1 MGSGDSQT
9 HKLAEPE
16 PGLQATVP
24 AALGPTKQAIYRHY
38 IQQHCL
44 YFQYLALQRFLILR
58 AATADEQ
65 GKKKKGQVQLFEQ
78 KEEEQTVRKN
88 QSDPHKAR
96 LHNCYP
102 RTAFKCCRALN
113 TKPTTEHLNLEESMP
128 GKGSD
133 EHVLPLPPRI
143 ILPLQTP
150 AQGAQVPDLHNSNRN
165 WVAKSDEDT
174 MTFKALFTMITCNTS
189 STQEI

>member
-1 MGSGDSQT
+1 
-9 HKLAEPE
+9 
-16 PGLQATVP
+16 
-24 AALGPTKQAIYRHY
+24 
-38 IQQHCL
+38 
-44 YFQYLALQRFLILR
+44 
-58 AATADEQ
+58 
-65 GKKKKGQVQLFEQ
+65 
-78 KEEEQTVRKN
+78 
-88 QSDPHKAR
+88 
-96 LHNCYP
+96 
-102 RTAFKCCRALN
+102 
-113 TKPTTEHLNLEESMP
+113 MP

-174 MTFKALFTMITCNTS
+174 MTFKALFTMITCNIS